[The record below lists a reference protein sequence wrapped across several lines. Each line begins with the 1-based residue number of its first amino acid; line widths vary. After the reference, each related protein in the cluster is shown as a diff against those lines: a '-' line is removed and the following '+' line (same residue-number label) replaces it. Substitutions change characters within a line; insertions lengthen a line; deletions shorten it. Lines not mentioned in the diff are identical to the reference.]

1 MKERPIRRGD
11 IYYAD
16 LPPEEDGSVQAGSRP
31 VLITQ
36 SNWLNRR
43 STTVIVAMVTSQ
55 IKRLDLSTHVLLPMV
70 KGLPKQSMVMAEQR
84 KTISKE
90 KLIQYRCTLDTATMK
105 RVTRALKES
114 ERDEETEKRKYGRK

>member
-1 MKERPIRRGD
+1 MKRRPIRRGD

-16 LPPEEDGSVQAGSRP
+16 LPTEEEGSVQAGSRP

-55 IKRLDLSTHVLLPMV
+55 IKRLDLATHVLLPII
-70 KGLPKQSMVMAEQR
+70 KGLPKQSMVMTEQR
-84 KTISKE
+84 KTISKGN
-90 KLIQYRCTLDTATMK
+90 LIQYRCTLDKETMK
-105 RVTRALKES
+105 KVTRALKES
-114 ERDEETEKRKYGRK
+114 EKDDRYENIYRKRR

>member
-1 MKERPIRRGD
+1 MKKKIINRGD

-16 LPPEEDGSVQAGSRP
+16 LPEEEDGSVQAGSRP
-31 VLITQ
+31 VLVTQ
-36 SNWLNRR
+36 SNFLNRR

-55 IKRLDLSTHVLLPMV
+55 IKRLDLPTHVLLPMI

-90 KLIQYRCTLDTATMK
+90 KLIQYRCTLDGETMK
-105 RVTRALKES
+105 KVTRALRNS
-114 ERDEETEKRKYGRK
+114 EKADSKMSSL